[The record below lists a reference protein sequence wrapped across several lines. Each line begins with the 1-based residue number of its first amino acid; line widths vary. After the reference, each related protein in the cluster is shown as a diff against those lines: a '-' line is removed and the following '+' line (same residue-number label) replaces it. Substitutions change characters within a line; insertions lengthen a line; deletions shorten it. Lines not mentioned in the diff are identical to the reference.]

1 MFAGVELG
9 GTKCICILGSGPD
22 DIRDQVAVPT
32 TTPDETL
39 GAIAAIL
46 GGWDFRALGIAGFG
60 PLQLDPA
67 APDYGC
73 VVNSPKRSWNGANLL
88 TLAGDK
94 PCTLDT
100 DVNGAALAEGHWGA
114 AQGLDCWAYITVGT
128 GIGVGSISGRQPLR
142 GLAHSEAGHQRVPRL
157 TDDRFAGICAFH
169 GDCVEGMASGPA
181 IEARAKRKGSDVA
194 PDDPAWGFAAHAIA
208 MLCHNLVL
216 TSLPQRILIGGGVA
230 TGQPQLLGDIRAR
243 LVESLAGYAGAVLVA
258 DVIDNFLQPPGLGS
272 RAGPLG
278 ALALAQGASCAPSAD
293 GRPK

>member
-1 MFAGVELG
+1 VLAGVELG

-22 DIRDQVAVPT
+22 DICDHVAVPT
-32 TTPDETL
+32 TTPEDTL
-39 GAIAAIL
+39 GAIAGIL

-88 TLAGDK
+88 TLAGGK
-94 PCTLDT
+94 PFALDT

-114 AQGLDCWAYITVGT
+114 AQGLDSWAYITVGT
-128 GIGVGSISGRQPLR
+128 GIGVGSISGRRPLR
-142 GLAHSEAGHQRVPRL
+142 GLAHSEAGHQRVPRMSE
-157 TDDRFAGICAFH
+157 DSFAGICSFH

-181 IEARAKRKGSDVA
+181 IEARADRKGRDIAV
-194 PDDPAWGFAAHAIA
+194 DDPAWTFAAHSIA

-216 TSLPQRILIGGGVA
+216 TSLPQRILIGGGVV
-230 TGQPQLLGDIRAR
+230 TGQPQLLDQIRAR
-243 LVESLAGYAGAVLVA
+243 LIDSLAGYAATALIA
-258 DVIDNFLQPPGLGS
+258 EDIDNFLQLPGLGS

-278 ALALAQGASCAPSAD
+278 ALALARDVA
-293 GRPK
+293 RPT

>member
-1 MFAGVELG
+1 MLAGVELG
-9 GTKCICILGSGPD
+9 GTKCICILGNGPD

-32 TTPDETL
+32 TTPGDTL
-39 GAIAAIL
+39 GAITAIL
-46 GGWDFRALGIAGFG
+46 DSWDFHALGIAGFG
-60 PLQLDPA
+60 PLQLDRA

-100 DVNGAALAEGHWGA
+100 DVNGAALAEGRWGA
-114 AQGLDCWAYITVGT
+114 AQGLDSWAYITVGT

-157 TDDRFAGICAFH
+157 GADRFAGVCPFH

-181 IEARAKRKGSDVA
+181 IEARANRKGSDVA
-194 PDDPAWGFAAHAIA
+194 PDDPAWGFAAHSIA

-216 TSLPQRILIGGGVA
+216 TSLPQRILIGGGVV
-230 TGQPQLLGDIRAR
+230 TGQPQLLDQIRTR
-243 LVESLAGYAGAVLVA
+243 LIESLADYAATALVTE
-258 DVIDNFLQPPGLGS
+258 DIDNFLRPPGLGS

-278 ALALAQGASCAPSAD
+278 ALALGQDAA
-293 GRPK
+293 RPK

>member
-32 TTPDETL
+32 TTPEDTL

-60 PLQLDPA
+60 PLQLDRA

-88 TLAGDK
+88 TLTGGK
-94 PCTLDT
+94 PFALDT

-114 AQGLDCWAYITVGT
+114 AQGLDSWAYITVGT
-128 GIGVGSISGRQPLR
+128 GIGVGSITGRQPLR
-142 GLAHSEAGHQRVPRL
+142 GLAHSEAGHQRVPRMAE
-157 TDDRFAGICAFH
+157 DGFAGICSFH

-181 IEARAKRKGSDVA
+181 IEARAERKGCDIA
-194 PDDPAWGFAAHAIA
+194 ADDPAWAFVAHSIA

-216 TSLPQRILIGGGVA
+216 TSLPQRILIGGGVV
-230 TGQPQLLGDIRAR
+230 TGQPQLLDQIRAR
-243 LVESLAGYAGAVLVA
+243 LIDSLAGYAATALVTG
-258 DVIDNFLQPPGLGS
+258 DIDNFLQLPGLGS

-278 ALALAQGASCAPSAD
+278 ALALARDVA
-293 GRPK
+293 RLE